1 LIRIN
6 VSPFVLAESVFVDH
20 SKEEDMTD
28 SKLRQDI
35 IDELEF
41 EPSVSGEHIA
51 VAVDKNVV
59 TLSGH
64 VNSYAEKLA
73 AIAAVHRVKGVHAMA
88 ENIEVRY
95 PYQNKT
101 ADDQIAKRAI
111 DIINWDVHVPA
122 NAVDVLVQDNGW
134 VTLSGTVDW
143 YYQRRAA
150 EDDVRRLSG
159 VRGVTNTIVI
169 KPSVDTSNLKTKIES
184 ALKRL
189 AEVEAKAIRVTVRN
203 GSKVVLEGRVDNWD
217 ERRAVENAAW
227 SAAGVSSVEDH
238 LTIS

>member
-1 LIRIN
+1 MRIN
-6 VSPFVLAESVFVDH
+6 ARLFLSHNIQVSFRVM
-20 SKEEDMTD
+20 EDVMTD
-28 SKLRQDI
+28 SQLRQDI

-41 EPSVSGEHIA
+41 EPIVSGEHIA

-59 TLSGH
+59 TLGGH

-73 AIAAVHRVKGVHAMA
+73 AIAAVRRIKGVHAIA

-95 PYQNKT
+95 PCQNKT

-111 DIINWDVHVPA
+111 DIISWDIHIPA
-122 NAVDVLVQDNGW
+122 GSVDVLVQDSGW

-150 EDDVRRLSG
+150 EDDVRKLSG
-159 VRGVTNTIVI
+159 VRGVTNEITI
-169 KPSVDTSNLKTKIES
+169 KPVVDTSNLKSKIES
-184 ALKRL
+184 ALKRH
-189 AEVEAKAIRVTVRN
+189 AEVEAKAIRVTVKN
-203 GSKVVLEGRVDNWD
+203 GSKVVLEGMVDNWD

-227 SAAGVSSVEDH
+227 SAAGVSFVDDR
-238 LTIS
+238 LTIA